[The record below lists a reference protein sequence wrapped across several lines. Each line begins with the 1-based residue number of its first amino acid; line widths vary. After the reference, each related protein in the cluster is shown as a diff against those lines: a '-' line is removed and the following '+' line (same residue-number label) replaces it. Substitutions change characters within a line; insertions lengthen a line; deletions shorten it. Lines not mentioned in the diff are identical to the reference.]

1 MLRFWRFGWSGPLR
15 LAVTRLARED
25 SRAALQAQL
34 RVFDPAGKGTVST
47 EQFAACSSMTT
58 TVGSLPVSVSV
69 GMQHAA
75 AAEAANGQAR

>member
-1 MLRFWRFGWSGPLR
+1 MQ
-15 LAVTRLARED
+15 RLARED

-69 GMQHAA
+69 SVGMQHAA